1 MKHNNET
8 FTAFAPF
15 GIDYSEQM
23 NATGGRCVV
32 TCVGYGYFTDGT
44 TEYDLLYDDGNG
56 KFSMACAPDN
66 GRVPFK
72 YGDVVAV
79 YP

>member
-1 MKHNNET
+1 MKEQSNKLDA
-8 FTAFAPF
+8 FTAF
-15 GIDYSEQM
+15 GIGYSEQL
-23 NATGGRCVV
+23 NTTGGRCVV

-56 KFSMACAPDN
+56 KISTACAPDT
-66 GRVPFK
+66 GRVPYQ
-72 YGDVVAV
+72 YGQVVAV

>member
-1 MKHNNET
+1 MKNTSNKLG
-8 FTAFAPF
+8 AFASF
-15 GIDYSEQM
+15 SIGYSEQL
-23 NATGGRCVV
+23 ATTGGRCVV
-32 TCVGYGYFTDGT
+32 TCCGYGYFTDGT

-56 KFSMACAPDN
+56 KISTACAPDT
-66 GRVPFK
+66 GTVPYK